1 MWNLTMILWEYV
13 GNIAAIAGEISLI
26 LMVLTIA
33 AAFIIGTYLWALT
46 RVKNAIKEYERQK
59 SFRK

>member
-26 LMVLTIA
+26 LIVLTIA
-33 AAFIIGTYLWALT
+33 AAFIIETYLWALT